1 MQKDHL
7 CSLCFSV
14 LYLMMFLVFF
24 SGNFV
29 TLYKR
34 IIYVVLAFL
43 YQLLLLFEDGVFRT
57 SCKVSFVLTDKI
69 KRSFLLCWNLDNAIL
84 F

>member
-1 MQKDHL
+1 MMFL
-7 CSLCFSV
+7 CSLFDDV
-14 LYLMMFLVFF
+14 LSFF

-34 IIYVVLAFL
+34 IMYVVLAFL

-69 KRSFLLCWNLDNAIL
+69 KKEFSFVLESGQCY
-84 F
+84 FF